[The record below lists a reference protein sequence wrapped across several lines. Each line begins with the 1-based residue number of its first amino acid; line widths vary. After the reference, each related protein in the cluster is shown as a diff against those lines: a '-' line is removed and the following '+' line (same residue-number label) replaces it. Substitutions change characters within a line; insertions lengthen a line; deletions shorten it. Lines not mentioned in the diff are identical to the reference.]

1 MMDTMRNPFADP
13 ETSYRERYRKLLP
26 LLDQPQTRLVLAA
39 DANALIAHGLP
50 DGIDIVARA
59 ANIDPNTIHQG
70 RAELDALNTPT
81 K

>member
-1 MMDTMRNPFADP
+1 MDTMRNPFEDP
-13 ETSYRERYRKLLP
+13 ETSFHERYHKLLP
-26 LLDQPQTRLVLAA
+26 LLGQPHTRLVLGA
-39 DANALIAHGLP
+39 DANDLIEHGFP

-59 ANIDPNTIHQG
+59 AGVDPGTVRQG